1 MNLVRELQLSLC
13 RTKLGT
19 LAVFVCSII
28 AHPKRTLDDIFIGML
43 Y

>member
-1 MNLVRELQLSLC
+1 MNFITELQQRLNRS
-13 RTKLGT
+13 KLGT
-19 LAVFVCSII
+19 LTVFVCSII